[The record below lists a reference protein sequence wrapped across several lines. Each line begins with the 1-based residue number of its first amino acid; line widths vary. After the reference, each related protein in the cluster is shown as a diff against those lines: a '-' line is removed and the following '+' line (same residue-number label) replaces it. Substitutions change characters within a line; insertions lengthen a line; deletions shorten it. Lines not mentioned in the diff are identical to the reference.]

1 MVHDAWM
8 RTIGALIVDDQ
19 EDVRHLVRITITAA
33 DNGLYVLAETDSG
46 QGAIDSIDYMDPDV
60 IIMDMMM
67 PGMNG
72 LDAAERILELRP
84 GQRFILYSAYLDRD
98 VLRRADQL
106 GIEICLSKERLEDI
120 PNALWAAAK

>member
-1 MVHDAWM
+1 M